1 MIFNDDTNWKEE
13 YLYLYVKK
21 IVNTKKQ
28 DDDDID
34 GDELVLCDF

>member
-21 IVNTKKQ
+21 IVNAKKVGN
-28 DDDDID
+28 DID
-34 GDELVLCDF
+34 GDE

>member
-21 IVNTKKQ
+21 IVNAKKQ
-28 DDDDID
+28 ADDDID
-34 GDELVLCDF
+34 GDELVFCNL